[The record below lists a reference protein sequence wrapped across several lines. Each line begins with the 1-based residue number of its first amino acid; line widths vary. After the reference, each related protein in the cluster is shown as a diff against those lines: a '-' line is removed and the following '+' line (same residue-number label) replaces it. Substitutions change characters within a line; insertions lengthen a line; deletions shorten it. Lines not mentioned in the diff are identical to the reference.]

1 MASVIDRMRK
11 AWPSKPA
18 LKALLQECSDKL
30 AGKTALMQVARE
42 HGVDEEDM
50 GAVLSAVQKCAVA
63 KKNPAPKK
71 KSGKGGGVSLREGVA
86 PKLAFR
92 GIPFD
97 ELVEL
102 LRKAW
107 PSKPKMQDLALQ
119 SPQGVAFRAL
129 GQVCEEHGVD
139 EDDIDGV
146 VKSIIAYRVP
156 TAKAAKLKSGQVIK
170 AGKSMYRVNP
180 KATKKKEQTA
190 KVAAVLSYVPVAGFK
205 VFYPYFQIFKNVTIE
220 YVKGEFAKIHQG
232 DESFRK
238 KLKNIHVFNTVKEAR
253 DSLKKTHSKL
263 VEDFDQQIL
272 EFSQAK
278 VLEKHKKSD
287 VIL

>member
-11 AWPSKPA
+11 AWPSKPE

-42 HGVDEEDM
+42 HGVDEGDM

-63 KKNPAPKK
+63 KKNPTPKK
-71 KSGKGGGVSLREGVA
+71 SRAGTRAVLPDEELVFTGSVRGPRSTLSLSALLPLLRE
-86 PKLAFR
+86 
-92 GIPFD
+92 
-97 ELVEL
+97 
-102 LRKAW
+102 AW
-107 PSKPKMQDLALQ
+107 PSKPKMQALALQ
-119 SPQGVAFRAL
+119 SPQDVAFRAL

-139 EDDIDGV
+139 EDDIDDV
-146 VKSIIAYRVP
+146 VKSIIAYRSP
-156 TAKAAKLKSGQVIK
+156 AKAKPKAKS
-170 AGKSMYRVNP
+170 AYRANP
-180 KATKKKEQTA
+180 KAPKKKEQTA

-263 VEDFDQQIL
+263 VEDFDQQVL

>member
-11 AWPSKPA
+11 AWPSKPE

-30 AGKTALMQVARE
+30 AGKAALMQVARE

-50 GAVLSAVQKCAVA
+50 GAVLSAVQKCTVA

-156 TAKAAKLKSGQVIK
+156 AKAKPKATKSKAKST
-170 AGKSMYRVNP
+170 YRANP

-253 DSLKKTHSKL
+253 GSLKKTHSKL

>member
-1 MASVIDRMRK
+1 MASVIDRMRR
-11 AWPSKPA
+11 AWPSKPE

-50 GAVLSAVQKCAVA
+50 GAVLSAVQKSTIT

-92 GIPFD
+92 GIPFE

-156 TAKAAKLKSGQVIK
+156 TAK

-253 DSLKKTHSKL
+253 DSLKKTHSNL